1 MTTMLKDCLRKARDI
16 VFNAV
21 TGISDTNVQ
30 DAIETAYEKG
40 DEALTVANSKI
51 SQSEADARYLG
62 INAKAVDSDKLDGL
76 QSTDYIETD
85 NISTAVDSASTTT
98 VSASAATKTSY
109 DHAEEAHSLI
119 ASKDTEYYAAFE
131 QLTRRNQVNGYAGL
145 DSAGLLSPNQIPGAP
160 IVNVY
165 TYASTEERNAFT
177 GHHQGDMAII
187 EVVVAHASNEAN
199 LYILKNDPAGSATID
214 DDWLVLQTNVTIDV
228 HSWNSRNG
236 DVMPTMGDYT
246 SELVLH
252 NSGRLDTYLQS
263 LEDSIPENAGD
274 LDAYT
279 KAESDGRFINL
290 NAISSDVDS
299 GSTSNVSNSLATK
312 TAYDHATDALN
323 TANSKLDETTAD
335 TLYLGIS
342 AKATDSDKL
351 DGKNSSAFLLTT
363 GTAAN
368 SLLLENNNATYY
380 RNASNLNAGVVAN
393 ARLPATATRSD
404 NDIKDIA
411 GILSGGSQTRMS
423 CTYNSTSKTYT
434 FNAHVQSDNNFTDS
448 YQAKLDNLLPNHW
461 QVIDT
466 NTTVNAGERVMVD
479 MELVGTLLVNL
490 PGSPSAGDTVMIGD
504 GTGLAGSGKSL
515 TIGRNGHPIMSL
527 DEDMNVDI
535 PGYLMTFVF
544 LNDTRGWVV
553 MN

>member
-1 MTTMLKDCLRKARDI
+1 MTSILKDYLRKAKDI

-30 DAIETAYEKG
+30 DAIETTYEKG
-40 DEALTVANSKI
+40 DEALTVANSKM
-51 SQSEADARYLG
+51 SQSEADVRYLG
-62 INAKAVDSDKLDGL
+62 IDDKAADSGKLDGL
-76 QSTDYIETD
+76 QGSDYIETD

-98 VSASAATKTSY
+98 VSASAATKTTY
-109 DHAEEAHSLI
+109 DHAEAAHSLI

-145 DSAGLLSPNQIPGAP
+145 DSAGLLSPNQIPGQT

-177 GHHQGDMAII
+177 DHHQGDMAII
-187 EVVVAHASNEAN
+187 EVITQEASNDAN
-199 LYILKNDPAGSATID
+199 LYILKNDPAGSATTD
-214 DDWLVLQTNVTIDV
+214 DDWLVLQTNVTVDV

-236 DVMPTMGDYT
+236 NVMPAMGDYT
-246 SELVLH
+246 SELILH
-252 NSGRLDTYLQS
+252 NRGRLDIYLQS

-279 KAESDGRFINL
+279 KAEADGLFINL
-290 NAISSDVDS
+290 NSISSDVDS
-299 GSTSNVSNSLATK
+299 SSTSNVSNSLATK

-323 TANSKLDETTAD
+323 TANNKLDETTAD
-335 TLYLGIS
+335 TLYLGIK
-342 AKATDSDKL
+342 AKAADSDKL
-351 DGKNSSAFLLTT
+351 DGKDSTAFLLTT

-368 SLLLENNNATYY
+368 SLLLENSNAAYF
-380 RNASNLNAGVVAN
+380 RNASNLNAGVVPN

-404 NDIKDIA
+404 DNIKDIA
-411 GILSGGSQTRMS
+411 GTLSGGSQTRMS

-434 FNAHVQSDNNFTDS
+434 FNAHVQSDNNFNDA

-466 NTTVNAGERVMVD
+466 NTTVNTGERVMVD
-479 MELVGTLLVNL
+479 MASVGTLVVNL

-504 GTGLAGSGKSL
+504 GSGLAGSGKSL
-515 TIGRNGHPIMSL
+515 TIGRNGNPIMSL
-527 DEDMNVDI
+527 GEDMNVDI

-544 LNDTRGWVV
+544 LNSIRGWVV